1 MIMVIM
7 IQSVDAEL
15 RSCMKVEM
23 AVLVTD
29 SPYGLCGRKATLKKN
44 RIASEPRSFMNRE
57 VGMGS
62 HSLSHSSPVPNKHF
76 DLKSLINYAISVDVK
91 HHG

>member
-1 MIMVIM
+1 
-7 IQSVDAEL
+7 
-15 RSCMKVEM
+15 MKVEV

-29 SPYGLCGRKATLKKN
+29 SPYGLCGRKATPKKN
-44 RIASEPRSFMNRE
+44 GTASESRSFMNWE

-62 HSLSHSSPVPNKHF
+62 HSLSHSSPVPPKHF
-76 DLKSLINYAISVDVK
+76 DLKSLINYAISVEVK